1 MFTKQQKKRHN
12 WSVLHSLHSL
22 TRLKVNVII
31 TCSSK
36 FWTYNLKNPKK
47 NCRLI
52 QHLATVFTFSLVMQK
67 ASQINFLKGFF
78 TVSY

>member
-47 NCRLI
+47 I
-52 QHLATVFTFSLVMQK
+52 TV
-67 ASQINFLKGFF
+67 A
-78 TVSY
+78 

>member
-31 TCSSK
+31 TYSSK

-47 NCRLI
+47 I
-52 QHLATVFTFSLVMQK
+52 TV
-67 ASQINFLKGFF
+67 A
-78 TVSY
+78 